1 MEMFFYEKYM
11 VENIYTYLE
20 LNAIEII
27 TLKDIKKSLYEFYK
41 LLSDMETDIN
51 PLSLLFPIK
60 SHDILNE
67 FLFSLGSKRAKELIK
82 LFCEIKTNLGNNVF
96 ENEVFIFYLSIS
108 DINFFKLLYL
118 SCSNN
123 VDNLNINIVYD
134 ESILIYQKFYHIKD
148 SLESKLYD

>member
-51 PLSLLFPIK
+51 PLSLLSPVK

-134 ESILIYQKFYHIKD
+134 ESILIYQKFYKIKKN
-148 SLESKLYD
+148 LELITV

>member
-1 MEMFFYEKYM
+1 M

>member
-1 MEMFFYEKYM
+1 MFFYEKYM

>member
-1 MEMFFYEKYM
+1 
-11 VENIYTYLE
+11 
-20 LNAIEII
+20 
-27 TLKDIKKSLYEFYK
+27 
-41 LLSDMETDIN
+41 METDIN
-51 PLSLLFPIK
+51 PVSLLSPIK

-134 ESILIYQKFYHIKD
+134 ESILIYQKFYKIKKN
-148 SLESKLYD
+148 LELITV

>member
-1 MEMFFYEKYM
+1 M
-11 VENIYTYLE
+11 ENIYTYLE